1 MNGEQNLHPT
11 RRMQIMC
18 TDSVRWMVNSALGED
33 ERQKPIGRSFYA
45 YQLEEMAKAAL
56 DYALSKNIDPDDF
69 EFATLDRGLEVVQE
83 LRWALVSSDD
93 KRLDFWNTRDRPF
106 DRIKADDVPPIDRSS
121 IEGVVDAYLA
131 LPYRSRAMDR
141 LLVKILVAMEFYAF
155 GDEMFNEK
163 SLFGLL
169 PVRSPL
175 KQRHS
180 LLAYLRGQLVNAI
193 FFGGI
198 AALTLWAASKVWIG
212 QTAAEWTSGICVALF
227 VLLGVISTI
236 ALPFAWH
243 TQIKA
248 RQNVR
253 SILSAINAVDSEL
266 RSDGPI
272 SAQHIRSR
280 ANSAAQIGVV
290 WPAPLFAMLDDIIA
304 RTGRF

>member
-11 RRMQIMC
+11 RRMQMMC
-18 TDSVRWMVNSALGED
+18 TDSVRWMVNSARGED
-33 ERQKPIGRSFYA
+33 DRQKPISQSLYR
-45 YQLEEMAKAAL
+45 YQLDEMAKAAL
-56 DYALSKNIDPDDF
+56 DYAIAQKIDPDDF
-69 EFATLDRGLEVVQE
+69 ESVDLNKGLDVVQQ
-83 LRWALVSSDD
+83 LRWALVRSGDMT
-93 KRLDFWNTRDRPF
+93 LDFWNTRDRPF

-121 IEGVVDAYLA
+121 LEAVVDDYLA
-131 LPYRSRAMDR
+131 LPYRSRAIDR
-141 LLVKILVAMEFYAF
+141 LLVKVLVAMEFYAF

-180 LLAYLRGQLVNAI
+180 LLAYLRGLLVNAI

-198 AALTLWAASKVWIG
+198 AALALWAASKDWIG
-212 QTAAEWTSGICVALF
+212 KTAAEWASGICVGLF
-227 VLLGVISTI
+227 LFLGAISTL
-236 ALPFAWH
+236 ALPFAWRA
-243 TQIKA
+243 QIKA
-248 RQNVR
+248 GRNVGN
-253 SILSAINAVDSEL
+253 ILSAINTVDTEL

-272 SAQHIRSR
+272 SAQHIRAR
-280 ANSAAQIGVV
+280 ANNAAQIGVV